1 MAGIDDNFAQAAIPG
16 LSNAIKAMGLGQG
29 VRQQAQLQSG
39 LMSAQAAKAGQEAQE
54 VARILGLRQDP
65 AYLADLEAQQKGL
78 GTFFKGGYDL
88 NKAPDGMLD
97 MQKHGWNQQVL
108 GNIGDPGTDR
118 SKINQGTAVLAG
130 KTYEP
135 FANIGTTGLG
145 YDQATG
151 QGVEMDPGLVAI
163 FGRQAA
169 ADLAAKQG
177 QNKQYDPTRGVVID
191 KTTNTA
197 TPATMAGGGGLPP
210 ANDPSRKPLPTA
222 ALKMQQEALE
232 AMGLVGGINADLG
245 AIQQQVRDGK
255 LDLGP
260 VANRMSEAANW
271 AGMSTDS
278 SRAYASFMSTL
289 EKLRNDSLRLNKG
302 VQTEGDAQRA
312 WNELLA
318 NINDPKLVDQRL
330 GEILAINK
338 RAAELRGLANDSMRA
353 NFGHDPMD
361 YGQYL
366 KLPAAVGQGGS
377 TAGAGSHPA
386 VSVRAANALRA
397 NPDKAADFDA
407 KFGPGAAAKILG
419 Q

>member
-1 MAGIDDNFAQAAIPG
+1 MNGNFAAGMAPGVSAAFRA
-16 LSNAIKAMGLGQG
+16 LGLGSS
-29 VRQQAQLQSG
+29 VREQAQLQSG
-39 LMSAQAAKAGQEAQE
+39 LMAAQAAKAGQDAQN

-65 AYLADLEAQQKGL
+65 AFLAKLDAQQKGL
-78 GTFFKGGYDL
+78 GTFFEGGFDL
-88 NKAPDGMLD
+88 DKAPSGILD

-108 GNIGDPGTDR
+108 NNIGDPGTDR

-135 FANIGTTGLG
+135 FANIGNTGVG

-151 QGVEMDPGLVAI
+151 QGVAMDPGLVTI

-177 QNKQYDPTRGVVID
+177 QNKQYDPSRGVIVD
-191 KTTNTA
+191 KATGTA
-197 TPATMAGGGGLPP
+197 TPAQMGGGEALPA

-245 AIQQQVRDGK
+245 AIQQQVKDGK

-260 VANRMSEAANW
+260 FANRVSEAANW
-271 AGMSTDS
+271 AGMSTEN

-318 NINDPKLVDQRL
+318 NINDPKLVEQRL
-330 GEILAINK
+330 GEILAINQ

-353 NFGHDPMD
+353 NFGHEPMD
-361 YGQYL
+361 YSQYL
-366 KLPAAVGQGGS
+366 KLPAAVGQGGAPA
-377 TAGAGSHPA
+377 AGG
-386 VSVRAANALRA
+386 
-397 NPDKAADFDA
+397 DDFA
-407 KFGPGAAAKILG
+407 HLWGG
-419 Q
+419 